1 MELKLQRIFAC
12 FDDLSSDVKYQR
24 NRYKDLTVYKHCNCT
39 IFISP
44 QMVLQPKYRLL
55 KNYIFH
61 ISNPGLE
68 NMNIFGLA
76 FVLYFI
82 NWSDGTGF
90 NKLFLKLNIMRIP
103 KNTNF
108 NASMQK
114 KQVIFSILAHIG
126 ANIGKSSFFLRK
138 SDVKEIHLKFGNR

>member
-1 MELKLQRIFAC
+1 
-12 FDDLSSDVKYQR
+12 
-24 NRYKDLTVYKHCNCT
+24 
-39 IFISP
+39 
-44 QMVLQPKYRLL
+44 MVLQPKYRLL

-68 NMNIFGLA
+68 YMNIFGLA

-90 NKLFLKLNIMRIP
+90 NKLFLKLNITRIP

-108 NASMQK
+108 NA
-114 KQVIFSILAHIG
+114 I
-126 ANIGKSSFFLRK
+126 
-138 SDVKEIHLKFGNR
+138 